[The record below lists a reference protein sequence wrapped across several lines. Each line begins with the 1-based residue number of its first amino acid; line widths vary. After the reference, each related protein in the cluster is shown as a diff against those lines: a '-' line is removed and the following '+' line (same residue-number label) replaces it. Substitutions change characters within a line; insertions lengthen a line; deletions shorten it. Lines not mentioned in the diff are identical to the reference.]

1 MKIRDL
7 FFSIVAFGVFSFMS
21 CVYADSLGKDIFV
34 SDAWVQA
41 MPTSATNSAAYMVIV
56 NNSPKEISLVSASSD
71 IAGSTEIHQMSDMD
85 GMMNMAMVGQV
96 HIPAQG
102 KVALQPGGF
111 HVMLI
116 DLKKPLHKGDIVP
129 ITLRFQDG
137 STIIVSAQVKS
148 Q

>member
-1 MKIRDL
+1 MKINALLYSVIAAVVILGVTYALADDL
-7 FFSIVAFGVFSFMS
+7 S
-21 CVYADSLGKDIFV
+21 KDIFV